1 MGILDS
7 RLGAVLRS
15 VFARLRD
22 ERGIAFIAALGTMT
36 SLGLV
41 VTGAVAFTSANSRNA
56 NESNAI
62 QKAHALAEAGI
73 NNSLSLLA
81 AAYAQNIIFYGEEVD
96 LLPQRTTTLNGG
108 TVRWGAST
116 APGPPPRSAAS
127 TTPACGGW
135 SRPGASRTRPA
146 RRGRRGV
153 HAPRP
158 DSRVDGA

>member
-1 MGILDS
+1 MGIPDS

-15 VFARLRD
+15 VLARLRD
-22 ERGIAFIAALGTMT
+22 ERGIALIAALGTMT

-41 VTGAVAFTSANSRNA
+41 VTGTVAFTSANSRNA

-108 TVRWGAST
+108 TVRWG
-116 APGPPPRSAAS
+116 G
-127 TTPACGGW
+127 
-135 SRPGASRTRPA
+135 
-146 RRGRRGV
+146 
-153 HAPRP
+153 
-158 DSRVDGA
+158 